1 MYWNLHLLTA
11 NRCSLN
17 SVSLGRHPDHAE
29 FSSALQDPE
38 PAFEKAEQGIVL
50 LIPGYRTFGKRA
62 GKRRTRR
69 SIWWIADHRVQAA
82 GRNVFRLFFHIPAA
96 DPDPWFQLIQLDCPF
111 SHFCCLIS
119 FKPVRVA
126 ILIIIKSKDISV
138 HKLTLTIGVEKS
150 RIWLNDWTIMKW

>member
-1 MYWNLHLLTA
+1 MTAKDRRQEACKLTKPLITGSEDWTGPAAESGAWSVLHTENQKSRTVPGTRRVLSGNLSENWTKFRWR
-11 NRCSLN
+11 NRGTRKQQSKPQD
-17 SVSLGRHPDHAE
+17 SVSGLLFWAGELPGGRW
-29 FSSALQDPE
+29 
-38 PAFEKAEQGIVL
+38 
-50 LIPGYRTFGKRA
+50 RT
-62 GKRRTRR
+62 T
-69 SIWWIADHRVQAA
+69 
-82 GRNVFRLFFHIPAA
+82 
-96 DPDPWFQLIQLDCPF
+96 CPF